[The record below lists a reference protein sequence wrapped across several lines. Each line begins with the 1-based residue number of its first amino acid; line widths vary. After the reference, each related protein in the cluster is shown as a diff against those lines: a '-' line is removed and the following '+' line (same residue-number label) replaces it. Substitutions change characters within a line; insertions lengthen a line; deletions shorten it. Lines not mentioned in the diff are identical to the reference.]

1 MSFKRNGHKRDPK
14 LVLGGIFMVF
24 IGLILI
30 GFAAFGTWAKLWY
43 GIGAIIIFLGVISF
57 KNANEM

>member
-14 LVLGGIFMVF
+14 LVLGGIFMTF

-30 GFAAFGTWAKLWY
+30 AFEVFGTWPKIWL
-43 GIGAIIIFLGVISF
+43 GIGAIIIFLGLISF